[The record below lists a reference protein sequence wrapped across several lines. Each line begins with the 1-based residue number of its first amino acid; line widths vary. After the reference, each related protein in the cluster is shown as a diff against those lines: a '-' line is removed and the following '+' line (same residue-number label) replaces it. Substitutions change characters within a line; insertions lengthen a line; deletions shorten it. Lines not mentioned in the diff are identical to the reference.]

1 MTLAI
6 PHEPVPGFAELGFFA
21 GTTTREAGSFNLMGD
36 EPASRVVG
44 RWMGLME
51 ALAPCAVRLASA
63 HQVHGD
69 RVLEHGDAWPAGFAT
84 RWVPTDT
91 SVLLRERPWRCHW
104 PIAFPSSSPI
114 RRAPAPCCTVDG
126 RAPPP
131 ASRFAPSPCS
141 ANEAWPSATCW
152 STSAPRSADAATR
165 WVRTCTGR
173 SPAGG
178 WTDRPPWISVT

>member
-69 RVLEHGDAWPAGFAT
+69 RVLEHGDAGRLASRHGGCRRTPQCCSGNGLGGVTGRLRSHLHRPSVGRRRPAAQWMEGHRRPHRASRHLPVRPT
-84 RWVPTDT
+84 RPGRRRLAGPPRPRDLRTLLRGGCGRVRGGHRPEGGPTDP
-91 SVLLRERPWRCHW
+91 RG
-104 PIAFPSSSPI
+104 SP
-114 RRAPAPCCTVDG
+114 
-126 RAPPP
+126 
-131 ASRFAPSPCS
+131 
-141 ANEAWPSATCW
+141 
-152 STSAPRSADAATR
+152 
-165 WVRTCTGR
+165 
-173 SPAGG
+173 
-178 WTDRPPWISVT
+178 